1 MAAFE
6 LEKEFDKLDTSNME
20 MSPLVRSRLDETYA
34 LLSQQ
39 AQQAPRINRR
49 KPSKLRR
56 FALTTAAAGILAV
69 GLFTTAAVSPAM
81 ASTLKN
87 IPVIGSIFSKI
98 QGDIGLRIAGEL
110 GLTSTVNRTVSY
122 EDVSLQVTETLYDGS
137 RAAFVL
143 NVTAPNLD
151 NGTYNNGNKTMRL
164 DQAIDNMN
172 VTIDG
177 KQQNG
182 NVYYGSAGE
191 DYPNTLVFELIADPT
206 TAPDSFN
213 ATAAITLD
221 GIDHEFAVDIPF
233 KKTTDKTIELTPNT
247 LTAREELSFSVS
259 KVTVTPITTRL
270 TTSTALTDAVAL
282 TNKEER
288 RLIAIGVAVFDDQGR
303 RLPALNGEGVIE
315 GNRLLFDRRF
325 ASQPGTSKYV
335 TVKPFVIRDSF
346 NEDVQEDQFIQGLE
360 TRIELPAAK

>member
-6 LEKEFDKLDTSNME
+6 LEKEFDKLDTSNMV

-39 AQQAPRINRR
+39 AQQTPRINRR

-56 FALTTAAAGILAV
+56 LALTTAAAGILAA
-69 GLFTTAAVSPAM
+69 GLFATAAVSPAM
-81 ASTLKN
+81 ASSLKN

-98 QGDIGLRIAGEL
+98 HGDIGLRIAGEL

-122 EDVSLQVTETLYDGS
+122 EDVSLQVTETIYDGT

-151 NGTYNNGNKTMRL
+151 SGTYNNGNKKMRL
-164 DQAIDNMN
+164 DQAIDNIF

-177 KQQNG
+177 KKQNG
-182 NVYYGSAGE
+182 NIYYGSVGE

-213 ATAAITLD
+213 ASAAITLD
-221 GIDHEFAVDIPF
+221 GIDHEFTVDIPF
-233 KKTTDKTIELTPNT
+233 KKTTDKTIQLSPNT
-247 LTAREELSFSVS
+247 LTASKDLSFSVS
-259 KVTVTPITTRL
+259 KVSVTPITTRL
-270 TTSTALTDAVAL
+270 TTSIALTDAVTL
-282 TNKEER
+282 TYKQER
-288 RLIAIGVAVFDDQGR
+288 RLIGIGVAAFDDQGR
-303 RLPALNGEGVIE
+303 RLPALNGEGIIE

-325 ASQPGTSKYV
+325 ASQPGTSKYI

-346 NEDVQEDQFIQGLE
+346 NEDVQEDQFLQGLE
-360 TRIELPAAK
+360 TRIELPAAN

>member
-34 LLSQQ
+34 LLSEQ

-49 KPSKLRR
+49 KSSKLRR
-56 FALTTAAAGILAV
+56 LALTTAAAGILAA

-81 ASTLKN
+81 ASSLKS

-110 GLTSTVNRTVSY
+110 GLTTTVNRTVSY
-122 EDVSLQVTETLYDGS
+122 EDVSLQVTETLYDGN

-151 NGTYNNGNKTMRL
+151 NGTYNNGNKKMRL
-164 DQAIDNMN
+164 DQAINN
-172 VTIDG
+172 IYVTIDG

-182 NVYYGSAGE
+182 NIYYGSAGE
-191 DYPNTLVFELIADPT
+191 DYPNTLVFELVADPT
-206 TAPDSFN
+206 AAPDSFN
-213 ATAAITLD
+213 AAATITLE
-221 GIDHEFAVDIPF
+221 GIDHEFTVDIPF
-233 KKTTDKTIELTPNT
+233 KKTTDTTVELSPDT
-247 LTAREELSFSVS
+247 LTSSKDLSFSVS
-259 KVTVTPITTRL
+259 KVSVTPITTRL
-270 TTSTALTDAVAL
+270 TTSIALTDAITL
-282 TNKEER
+282 TNKEEH

-303 RLPALNGEGVIE
+303 HLSALNGEGIME

-325 ASQPGTSKYV
+325 ASQPGTSKYLI
-335 TVKPFVIRDSF
+335 VKPFIIRDSF
-346 NEDVQEDQFIQGLE
+346 NEDVQEDQFIQQLE
-360 TRIELPAAK
+360 TIIELPAAN